1 MTKEEFVERHGEEA
15 WQKLVQPMMEGRS
28 DNALGKFNGN
38 SLADDFI
45 GRICTFVNTV
55 GWPRPKVRGLTEART
70 YFSSVCGD
78 EAWIDFYETAKML
91 YFKPKGVYVPP
102 RVPAEVIPF

>member
-15 WQKLVQPMMEGRS
+15 WEELVRPLQQGCEPL
-28 DNALGKFNGN
+28 APGKGQGT

-55 GWPRPKVRGLTEART
+55 GWPRPKVRNLKEARVH
-70 YFSSVCGD
+70 FCSVCGED
-78 EAWIDFYETAKML
+78 AWEAFYENARIL
-91 YFKPKGVYVPP
+91 YFKSKGMHLRPP
-102 RVPAEVIPF
+102 VSAGQFSF